1 MPVDTADSIAACVL
15 RRVRVQMIPREYDAL
30 HNLMKMCTHY
40 NMRKEVTPRLAM
52 PCVRVRHWCWRMHAF
67 FDAVFADTQADELL
81 AVMRQSHKGLGGV
94 GCKNTEEFEEAT
106 WLLVTE
112 MERCSERGVD
122 GGSVERVLSE
132 AHAAD
137 LENIIFDVTGGNQPL
152 KMLRALV
159 DENENSELS
168 DETEG
173 AVRACIM
180 FLLQMC
186 YLQEANL
193 TRLVELG
200 VFKILSMLVLRA
212 NDLKPGTVVV
222 AMNMMHAVLQKV
234 ANKRGLLEKLGV
246 ENRYSSAKS
255 KEYSAL
261 VYGAIIV
268 CEKQNLGPPT
278 QSMCVETVCMVVQL
292 FGVTR
297 RTAQDIMQDVLLSF
311 KSLFAL
317 PVEHRLKAVQGA
329 ASIMAEV
336 HLRFRV
342 DWLDANE
349 VAVAMKHLFQVL
361 GDLDTASDANAVKYN
376 ENFVLPV
383 VGMLITITNEK
394 GVDYA
399 CADTLTWRSLL
410 VDVVSKYYESQ
421 YVLEAGSAMLWVM
434 TNNMSFLVETLTMS
448 IDSGVVV
455 VMAEM
460 LRVMLDD
467 SHAKKCF
474 ESMQGWTIITQHIS
488 RMLRSEECG
497 EKHRHTQNAMAAT
510 LHLVKDVLLPPIA
523 ASREQQK
530 EMLRVLHLVKSEPI
544 SPTSSI
550 MQVASDAFVLLRRK
564 GRRKLSGWSDALKV
578 PSNTPEFLQ
587 REALA
592 KQNMEEFIAQE
603 EGMKKSKK
611 KRTRRRLDANKISVQ
626 NKLCAV
632 DGDRGGTDAGVKGID
647 AGVKGTDTDA
657 KRTDTDAKRTDAD
670 AKRTDTDAKDTDADA
685 REDAGSSVE
694 ANAAGAAECSGTLA
708 QEDEC
713 VVCMENKASHIFY
726 PCGHL
731 CVCSSCA
738 DAIRDSETF
747 DCPICGGNALDV
759 LKVYRP

>member
-1 MPVDTADSIAACVL
+1 MRACATLVLAYACV
-15 RRVRVQMIPREYDAL
+15 
-30 HNLMKMCTHY
+30 
-40 NMRKEVTPRLAM
+40 
-52 PCVRVRHWCWRMHAF
+52 F
-67 FDAVFADTQADELL
+67 FDAVFAHTQADELL

-94 GCKNTEEFEEAT
+94 GCKNTEEFQEAT
-106 WLLVTE
+106 LLLVTE
-112 MERCSERGVD
+112 MERCSESAVD

-137 LENIIFDVTGGNQPL
+137 VENIIFDVTGGNQPL
-152 KMLRALV
+152 AMLRALV
-159 DENENSELS
+159 DENENAELS

-186 YLQEANL
+186 YLQEANM
-193 TRLVELG
+193 TRLIELG

-212 NDLKPGTVVV
+212 NDLKAETVVV
-222 AMNMMHAVLQKV
+222 AINMMHAVLQKV
-234 ANKRGLLEKLGV
+234 ANKRRLLEKLGV
-246 ENRYSSAKS
+246 ENKYSSEES
-255 KEYSAL
+255 KKYSAL

-268 CEKQNLGPPT
+268 CEKENLGPPT
-278 QSMCVETVCMVVQL
+278 QSICVETVCMVVQL
-292 FGVTR
+292 FGMTR
-297 RTAQDIMQDVLLSF
+297 RTAQEIMQNVLLSF

-336 HLRFRV
+336 HLRFKV

-361 GDLDTASDANAVKYN
+361 GDIDTAADANAVKYN

-383 VGMLITITNEK
+383 VGMLVTITNEK

-410 VDVVSKYYESQ
+410 VDVVSKYYESK

-434 TNNMSFLVETLTMS
+434 TNNMSFVVDTLTMS

-488 RMLRSEECG
+488 RMLRNEECG
-497 EKHRHTQNAMAAT
+497 EKHRHTQNAMVKT
-510 LHLVKDVLLPPIA
+510 LDLVKDVLLPPIA

-530 EMLRVLHLVKSEPI
+530 EMLRVLDLVKSEQI

-564 GRRKLSGWSDALKV
+564 GGRKLSGWSDALKM
-578 PSNTPEFLQ
+578 PSNTPEFLK

-592 KQNMEEFIAQE
+592 KQKMEEFIAQE
-603 EGMKKSKK
+603 EEMKKSKK

-632 DGDRGGTDAGVKGID
+632 DGARGTEADTGARGTDADTKRTDVD
-647 AGVKGTDTDA
+647 ATGTDTGARGTDADATGTDTGA
-657 KRTDTDAKRTDAD
+657 KRTDTGARD
-670 AKRTDTDAKDTDADA
+670 DTDA
-685 REDAGSSVE
+685 GNSVE
-694 ANAAGAAECSGTLA
+694 ENAAGAAVCSGTLA

-731 CVCSSCA
+731 CVCRSCA
-738 DAIRDSETF
+738 DALRDPETCA
-747 DCPICGGNALDV
+747 CPICRRRAV
-759 LKVYRP
+759 HVFQVFRP